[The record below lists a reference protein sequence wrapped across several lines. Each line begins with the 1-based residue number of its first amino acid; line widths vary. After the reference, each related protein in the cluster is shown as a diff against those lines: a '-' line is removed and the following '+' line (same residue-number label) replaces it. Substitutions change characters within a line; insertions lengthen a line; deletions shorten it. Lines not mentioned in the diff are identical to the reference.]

1 MVNLRWFFN
10 YFARPCPY
18 LCMLRFNRLF
28 IYLCVLFIPRI
39 AAAQTAGFLA
49 PDTVCVNEPIN
60 LQNTSTGVTN
70 YLWNFCSGTVYSAP
84 ELVNLGNPGGNFKDP
99 VFSAIA
105 KEGNNY
111 YVFVVNNTN
120 PDLIRLD
127 FGNSLL
133 NTPVSTRL
141 PNLVPPSGEGIQIVQ
156 DATGWH
162 AIIVGGTVAQGSRIH
177 RVDFGASL
185 ANNSPTLTNWGNI
198 GGMAYPTDL
207 YIFQEGGRYYGFTN
221 NFENSTITRLDFGT
235 NFSSPPAG
243 FNMGNFGGLMSRPSG
258 IFAVQE
264 NANWYLLVTNESS
277 NKLVRLN
284 FGASLLNNTP
294 TATDLGNPGG
304 AFNHPRDISIV
315 KECGQTM
322 AVVVNGVIGF
332 QSIARL
338 NFAGGVAGTVSGTD
352 LGNPGST
359 LSFPASISSVFRVA
373 NELYA
378 FIPNVTNGTMS
389 RVAFRSCSDASIPN
403 ATTAVPPAFH
413 YTRPGHYT
421 VNLITDEGTPVQQ
434 SFCKNI
440 VVLDPPVAALGTD
453 IIVCNGATVNL
464 NAGGGFSRYSWSTGA
479 NTQQIAVTTSGLY
492 DVTVDNGGCTATDQ
506 IQVTF
511 NNIMVVN
518 PVTTDIDCSHP
529 GGTATIGVAG
539 GTAPFRYVMDNGTET
554 TSNVF
559 SNLVQGNHM
568 VRVTD
573 AAGCITTETFAI
585 NVDNTRIIRFTASG
599 QNPTCFGVQ
608 DGTISALVTQ
618 GIPPFEFAL
627 GTQPF
632 QTQPDFT
639 GLAGGTYKIYARNG
653 VCLDSQV
660 VNLVTPTQ
668 VVGTVVALDEL
679 CDRGNGSARIT
690 ITGGTAPYDI
700 LWSDG
705 SSTTTLT
712 NLSAGDYSV
721 TVSDV
726 NGCGSTTDFSVANN
740 RTDRVRII
748 NNDTTINIGDEII
761 LRAENAPDYVWE
773 PIDGGLSS
781 LTGAT
786 TSARPVRDT
795 RYIVRTLTGT
805 NCITS
810 DTVNVILTYN
820 RSFQMPTAFS
830 PNRDGVNDLFR
841 PKSQGLVVF
850 HMLIYN
856 RWGQLLHQTADHRKG
871 WDGKY
876 NNVMSDIGTYIYIV
890 EYGFWDDT
898 GKIVIEKK
906 QGSFTLIR

>member
-1 MVNLRWFFN
+1 
-10 YFARPCPY
+10 
-18 LCMLRFNRLF
+18 MLRFNRLF
-28 IYLCVLFIPRI
+28 IYLCVLFIPGI
-39 AAAQTAGFLA
+39 ATAQTAGFLA

-60 LQNTSTGVTN
+60 LQNTSAGVTN

-84 ELVNLGNPGGNFKDP
+84 QLTNLGNPGGNFKDP

-111 YVFVVNNTN
+111 YVFVVNNTD

-133 NTPVSTRL
+133 NTPTSTRL

-162 AIIVGGTVAQGSRIH
+162 AIIVGGTVAQGSRIV

-185 ANNSPTLTNWGNI
+185 ANNAPSVTNWGNR

-235 NFSSPPAG
+235 DFSNPPTG
-243 FNMGNFGGLMSRPSG
+243 FNMGNFSGLMSRPSG

-264 NANWYLLVTNESS
+264 NANWYILVTNEAS

-284 FGASLLNNTP
+284 FGPSLLNNTP
-294 TATDLGNPGG
+294 VAVDLGNPGNV
-304 AFNHPRDISIV
+304 FNHPRDISVV

-322 AVVVNGVIGF
+322 AVVVNGILNGTP
-332 QSIARL
+332 SISRL
-338 NFAGGVAGTVSGTD
+338 NFAGGVAGAPGGTD

-359 LSFPASISSVFRVA
+359 LAFPASISSVFRVD

-378 FIPNVTNGTMS
+378 FIPNVQNGTMS
-389 RVAFRSCSDASIPN
+389 RVSFRSCSDASIPN
-403 ATTAVPPAFH
+403 ATTATPPAFH

-421 VNLITDEGTPVQQ
+421 VNLITDEGTAFQQ
-434 SFCKNI
+434 SFCRNI
-440 VVLDPPVAALGTD
+440 VVVDPPVVTLGTD

-479 NTQQIAVTTSGLY
+479 NTQQISVTTNGLY
-492 DVTVDNGGCTATDQ
+492 DVTVDNGGCSATDQ

-511 NNIMVVN
+511 NNIMTVN
-518 PVTTDIDCSHP
+518 PVTTDIDCTHP
-529 GGTATIGVAG
+529 AGTATIGVTG
-539 GTAPFRYVMDNGTET
+539 GTAPYRYTMDNGTET

-559 SNLVQGNHM
+559 SNLAQGNHIIS
-568 VRVTD
+568 VRD
-573 AAGCITTETFAI
+573 AVGCITTETFAI
-585 NVDNTRIIRFTASG
+585 NIDNTRIIRFTASG
-599 QNPTCFGVQ
+599 QNPTCFGLQ
-608 DGTISALVTQ
+608 DGTISVLVTQ

-627 GTQPF
+627 GTQPPF

-653 VCLDSQV
+653 VCLDSQMV
-660 VNLVTPTQ
+660 TLVTPAQ
-668 VVGTVVALDEL
+668 VVATVATLDEM
-679 CDRGNGSARIT
+679 CDNGNGSARIT

-705 SSTTTLT
+705 STNTTLT
-712 NLSAGDYSV
+712 GLSADDYSV

-726 NGCGSTTDFSVANN
+726 NGCGSTTDFSIINN

-781 LTGAT
+781 LTGAI

-805 NCITS
+805 NCIPS
-810 DTVNVILTYN
+810 DTVNVTLTYN

-856 RWGQLLHQTADHRKG
+856 RWGQLLHQTADQRKG
-871 WDGKY
+871 WDGKF
-876 NNVMSDIGTYIYIV
+876 NNVPADIGTYIYVV

-898 GKIVIEKK
+898 GKVVIEKK